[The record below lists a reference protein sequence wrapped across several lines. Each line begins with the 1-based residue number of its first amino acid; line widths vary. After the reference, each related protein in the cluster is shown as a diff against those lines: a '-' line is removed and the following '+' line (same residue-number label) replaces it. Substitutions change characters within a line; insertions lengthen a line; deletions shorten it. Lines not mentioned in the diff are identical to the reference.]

1 MHKSRFFK
9 VLLCVGILGV
19 STSVFAKADA
29 SDAKTGLKKEYEE
42 FEETQNEI
50 AVSAALDEKDD
61 DICYIQ
67 AAVPNLPSDVKKV
80 TFHLTQREK
89 KKDKGEWYTGKK
101 KGDETW
107 QITLDDK
114 DLSTE
119 TAYEVK
125 VYGEKDQK
133 DRIYL
138 GKTAFLIN
146 EEENSD
152 SSKQEEEGEIKEN
165 LSASSQEILVDD
177 ATNNALGY
185 YTIMGNSTVTVE
197 QMIQVYNDQGVSYP
211 GEVLGEG
218 GAPKIEDFCQIL
230 YEECAAE
237 GVRAEVAFAQSMLET
252 GWLQFQGDSTAEQY
266 NFAGLGTTGGGVKG
280 IYFPD
285 VRTGLRAQVQHLKA
299 YASSENLNEECV
311 DERFDLVSRESAP
324 YVEWLGIQENPN
336 GGGWAAGANYGDKL
350 LKLID
355 DLKAVN

>member
-211 GEVLGEG
+211 
-218 GAPKIEDFCQIL
+218 
-230 YEECAAE
+230 
-237 GVRAEVAFAQSMLET
+237 VRAEVAFAQSMLET
-252 GWLQFQGDSTAEQY
+252 GWLQFQGHSTAEQY

>member
-146 EEENSD
+146 EE
-152 SSKQEEEGEIKEN
+152 
-165 LSASSQEILVDD
+165 
-177 ATNNALGY
+177 
-185 YTIMGNSTVTVE
+185 
-197 QMIQVYNDQGVSYP
+197 
-211 GEVLGEG
+211 
-218 GAPKIEDFCQIL
+218 
-230 YEECAAE
+230 
-237 GVRAEVAFAQSMLET
+237 
-252 GWLQFQGDSTAEQY
+252 
-266 NFAGLGTTGGGVKG
+266 
-280 IYFPD
+280 
-285 VRTGLRAQVQHLKA
+285 
-299 YASSENLNEECV
+299 
-311 DERFDLVSRESAP
+311 
-324 YVEWLGIQENPN
+324 
-336 GGGWAAGANYGDKL
+336 
-350 LKLID
+350 
-355 DLKAVN
+355 